1 MNEHLNPTIK
11 AILDQ
16 FDPLAMANRFKAAT
30 EPTDTDLAQTLVDM
44 EEALC
49 NYIDYNSDDYQ
60 AIQGTCTLLAHLQ
73 NWLMGGH
80 TDTDILEIIR
90 ISTQGTGER
99 MQKAM
104 EEL

>member
-1 MNEHLNPTIK
+1 MTTFNET
-11 AILDQ
+11 
-16 FDPLAMANRFKAAT
+16 AMANRYKAAIQ
-30 EPTDTDLAQTLVDM
+30 PTDADLSQTLVDM

-49 NYIDYNSDDYQ
+49 NYIDYNSDDYE